1 MGLIDKHIEKL
12 KNKNMII
19 GELLMAAVVFF
30 SIITFVKM
38 MSSHFLKRKIIKT
51 GHFDRAEI
59 LDQNTDVEVKKQ
71 FEYDQYP
78 ALKWGLVA
86 FFGGFGFI
94 AMEILGM
101 EFPIFKDYRSAMP
114 YGIFF
119 VSVAVGFLTYF
130 FIMSK
135 KMKK

>member
-1 MGLIDKHIEKL
+1 M
-12 KNKNMII
+12 NI
-19 GELLMAAVVFF
+19 GELLMVAVVFF
-30 SIITFVKM
+30 SIITFVKT

-59 LDQNTDVEVKKQ
+59 LDQNTEIEVKKQ
-71 FEYDQYP
+71 VKYDQYP

-86 FFGGFGFI
+86 FFGGLGFI
-94 AMEILGM
+94 ALEVLGM
-101 EFPIFKDYRSAMP
+101 EYPMFKEYRSAMP

-119 VSVAVGFLTYF
+119 VSVSIGFLAYY

-135 KMKK
+135 KIKE

>member
-1 MGLIDKHIEKL
+1 M
-12 KNKNMII
+12 NI

-59 LDQNTDVEVKKQ
+59 LDQNTEVEVKTQVK
-71 FEYDQYP
+71 YDQFP

-86 FFGGFGFI
+86 FFGGLGFI
-94 AMEILGM
+94 SMELLGATN
-101 EFPIFKDYRSAMP
+101 PIFKEYDSAMP

-119 VSVAVGFLTYF
+119 VSVAIGFLAYY

-135 KMKK
+135 KIKE

>member
-1 MGLIDKHIEKL
+1 M
-12 KNKNMII
+12 NI

-59 LDQNTDVEVKKQ
+59 LDQNTEVEVKKQ
-71 FEYDQYP
+71 VKYDQFP

-86 FFGGFGFI
+86 FFGGLGFI
-94 AMEILGM
+94 AMEVIGM
-101 EFPIFKDYRSAMP
+101 EYPIFKEYRSAMP

-119 VSVAVGFLTYF
+119 VSVSIGFLAYY
-130 FIMSK
+130 FIMSRK
-135 KMKK
+135 INE

>member
-1 MGLIDKHIEKL
+1 MDDLLIV
-12 KNKNMII
+12 
-19 GELLMAAVVFF
+19 AVVFF

-59 LDQNTDVEVKKQ
+59 LDQDADIDTNKQVK
-71 FEYDQYP
+71 YDQYP

-86 FFGGFGFI
+86 FFGGLGFI
-94 AMEILGM
+94 SMELLGASN
-101 EFPIFKDYRSAMP
+101 PIFRNPESAMP

-119 VSVAVGFLTYF
+119 VSVSIGFLAYY
-130 FIMSK
+130 FIMSRK
-135 KMKK
+135 IKE